1 MQRFEFSLDRV
12 LKAKRQLESA
22 AEREQHRARVAADAA
37 HAHAAALRERLTAVA
52 QAMADRIGQ
61 ATAPHQWL
69 AAFETSERL
78 GQAIAVADRHAD
90 ECDAR
95 LDAATRDRAQVA
107 GEVQALD
114 TLRTQQ
120 FEAWKRAYQQAEQ
133 DAADEA
139 SVQRWTASR
148 AVHTGA
154 A

>member
-22 AEREQHRARVAADAA
+22 AEREQHRARLAADAA
-37 HAHAAALRERLTAVA
+37 HAQAAALRERLTAVA

-107 GEVQALD
+107 AEVQALE
-114 TLRTQQ
+114 TLRTQK
-120 FEAWKRAYQQAEQ
+120 FDAWQRAYQQAEQ
-133 DAADEA
+133 DAADEV
-139 SVQRWTASR
+139 SVQRWTAAR